1 MPIGVQIELRGLAVG
16 YRGSPIL
23 EAIDLEL
30 PAGSKVA
37 FVGSN
42 GCGKSTLLRTIA
54 AAQLPVGG
62 NLDYSIESQEV
73 DRRSL
78 PKYLGYVPQHG
89 GVLSHLSVV
98 DYLRYVAWLKKL
110 SKAESNIAVSQVQR
124 DFELQKLGN
133 ETIKK
138 LSGGTIR
145 RVLVAQAFLNGPRL
159 LILDEPDTGFDDVF
173 TQLLLDQISKYPEMT
188 VLMATQNRFIAESF
202 QFTKIDI
209 RKDLCKNKEFLS

>member
-1 MPIGVQIELRGLAVG
+1 MPIGVQIELRGLVVG
-16 YRGSPIL
+16 YKGSPIL

-54 AAQLPVGG
+54 AAQSPIDGH
-62 NLDYSIESQEV
+62 LDYSIESQEV

-124 DFELQKLGN
+124 DFELQKLSN

-145 RVLVAQAFLNGPRL
+145 RVLVAQAFLNRPRL

-188 VLMATQNRFIAESF
+188 VLMATHNRFVAETS

-209 RKDLCKNKEFLS
+209 RKDLCTNKEFLS